1 MNLHEYQAKRLFEEH
16 GVPIP
21 KGKVAATADQARE
34 IARELGGQV
43 VVKSQVLTGGRGKAG
58 GVKLASSPDEAEKV
72 AGRILGM
79 EIRGYKVRK
88 VLVDEAADIRDE
100 IYLAMLIDRSRRRS
114 MMMASAAGGMDIEQ
128 VADETPEKI
137 VQVHIDPLIGM
148 RSYQTNY
155 VAESM
160 GLPSSLWRAFH
171 RVATGL
177 HAAFLATDASLA
189 EINPLVV
196 TGDDKLLAVDGKLS
210 LDDNALF
217 RHPDLAEM
225 RDVDEETPSERQAR
239 RNGLSYIQL
248 DGNIGCM
255 VNGAG
260 LAMATMDVI
269 KLYGGEP
276 ANFLDIGGG
285 ATADSVAAALRIILS
300 DSNVEAVMFNI
311 FGGITRGDEV
321 ARGIITVLDE
331 MQSDVPMIVR
341 LLGTNADEG
350 MRILADA
357 QMQTATTLSGAAK
370 KAVAAAKVHKK
381 GQEQA

>member
-1 MNLHEYQAKRLFEEH
+1 VNLHEYQAKRLFAKH

-21 KGKVAATADQARE
+21 NGKVATTADQARE
-34 IARELGGQV
+34 IARELGGRV

-58 GVKLASSPDEAEKV
+58 GVKLAATPDEAEEV
-72 AGRILGM
+72 AGKILGM

-88 VLVDEAADIRDE
+88 VLLDEAADIRDE
-100 IYLAMLIDRSRRRS
+100 IYLAILIDRSRRRS
-114 MMMASAAGGMDIEQ
+114 MMMTSAAGGVDIEQ
-128 VADETPEKI
+128 VAEETPEKI
-137 VQVHIDPLIGM
+137 VRVHIDPLIGM

-155 VAESM
+155 VAEAM
-160 GLPSSLWRAFH
+160 GLPNTMWRDFYQ
-171 RVATGL
+171 VATGL
-177 HAAFLATDASLA
+177 HAAFIATDASLA

-196 TGDDKLLAVDGKLS
+196 TGDHKLLAIDGKLS
-210 LDDNALF
+210 IDDNALY
-217 RHPDLAEM
+217 RHPNLAEM
-225 RDVDEETPSERQAR
+225 RDIDEETPSERQAR

-269 KLYGGEP
+269 KLYGSQP

-285 ATADSVAAALRIILS
+285 ATAESVAAALSIILS
-300 DSNVEAVMFNI
+300 DPKVEAVMFNI

-321 ARGIITVLDE
+321 ARGIITALDE
-331 MQSDVPMIVR
+331 AQSDVPMVVR
-341 LLGTNADEG
+341 LLGTNAEEG

-357 QMQTATTLSGAAK
+357 NMQTAKTLTGAAK
-370 KAVAAAKVHKK
+370 KAVAAAKARQAN
-381 GQEQA
+381 QEQA

>member
-58 GVKLASSPDEAEKV
+58 GVKLASSPDEAEEV
-72 AGRILGM
+72 AGLILGM

-100 IYLAMLIDRSRRRS
+100 IYLAILIDRSRRRS

-128 VADETPEKI
+128 VAEETPEKI

-160 GLPSSLWRAFH
+160 GLPSSLWGAFNQ
-171 RVATGL
+171 VATGL
-177 HAAFLATDASLA
+177 YAAFLATDASLA

-196 TGDDKLLAVDGKLS
+196 TGDDRLLAVDGKLTV
-210 LDDNALF
+210 DDNALF

-285 ATADSVAAALRIILS
+285 ATAESVTAALRIILS
-300 DSNVEAVMFNI
+300 DSKVEAVMFNI

-321 ARGIITVLDE
+321 ARGIITALDE

-370 KAVAAAKVHKK
+370 MAVAAAKTRQQI
-381 GQEQA
+381 QEQE

>member
-1 MNLHEYQAKRLFEEH
+1 VNLHEYQAKRLFAEH

-21 KGKVAATADQARE
+21 NGKVASTADQVRE
-34 IARELGGQV
+34 IARELGGKV

-58 GVKLASSPDEAEKV
+58 GVKLAKSPNEAEEI
-72 AGRILGM
+72 ASGILDM
-79 EIRGYKVRK
+79 EIRGFKVRK

-100 IYLAMLIDRSRRRS
+100 IYLAMLIDRARRRS
-114 MMMASAAGGMDIEQ
+114 MMMASAAGGVDIEQ
-128 VADETPEKI
+128 VAEETPEKI
-137 VQVHIDPLIGM
+137 VRVHIDPLIGM
-148 RSYQTNY
+148 RGYQTNF
-155 VAESM
+155 VAEAM
-160 GLPSSLWRAFH
+160 GLPVTLWRDFYQ
-171 RVATGL
+171 VATGL
-177 HAAFLATDASLA
+177 YKAFLATDASLA

-196 TGDDKLLAVDGKLS
+196 TGDYKLLAVDGKLS
-210 LDDNALF
+210 VDDNALF

-225 RDVDEETPSERQAR
+225 RDIDEETPSERQAR

-269 KLYGGEP
+269 KLFGGEP

-285 ATADSVAAALRIILS
+285 ATAESVTAALRIILS
-300 DSNVEAVMFNI
+300 DPMVDAVMYNI

-321 ARGIITVLDE
+321 ALGIIAALAEVQT
-331 MQSDVPMIVR
+331 DVPMVVR

-357 QMQTATTLSGAAK
+357 DMQTAKTLSGAAK
-370 KAVAAAKVHKK
+370 KAVAAAKARKIN
-381 GQEQA
+381 QEQA

>member
-1 MNLHEYQAKRLFEEH
+1 MNLHEYQAKRLFAEH

-21 KGKVAATADQARE
+21 NGKVATTADQARE
-34 IARELGGQV
+34 IARELGGRV

-58 GVKLASSPDEAEKV
+58 GVKLAATPDEAEEV
-72 AGRILGM
+72 AGKILGM

-100 IYLAMLIDRSRRRS
+100 IYLAILIDRSRRRS
-114 MMMASAAGGMDIEQ
+114 MMMASAAGGVDIEQ
-128 VADETPEKI
+128 VAEETPEKI
-137 VQVHIDPLIGM
+137 VRVHIDPLIGM
-148 RSYQTNY
+148 RGYQTNY
-155 VAESM
+155 VAEAM
-160 GLPSSLWRAFH
+160 GLPNTMWRDFYQ
-171 RVATGL
+171 VATGL
-177 HAAFLATDASLA
+177 HAAFIATDASLA

-196 TGDDKLLAVDGKLS
+196 TGDHKLLAVDGKLS
-210 LDDNALF
+210 IDDNALF
-217 RHPDLAEM
+217 RHPNLAEM
-225 RDVDEETPSERQAR
+225 RDIDEETPSERQAR

-269 KLYGGEP
+269 KLYGSQP

-285 ATADSVAAALRIILS
+285 ATAESVAAALSIILS
-300 DSNVEAVMFNI
+300 DPKVEAVMFNI

-321 ARGIITVLDE
+321 ARGIINALDE
-331 MQSDVPMIVR
+331 AQSDVPMVVR
-341 LLGTNADEG
+341 LLGTNAEEG

-357 QMQTATTLSGAAK
+357 NMQTAKTLTGAAK
-370 KAVAAAKVHKK
+370 KAVAAAKARQEN
-381 GQEQA
+381 QEQA

>member
-1 MNLHEYQAKRLFEEH
+1 VNLHEYQAKRLFEEH

-21 KGKVAATADQARE
+21 NGKVAATADQARE

-58 GVKLASSPDEAEKV
+58 GVKLASSPDEAEEV
-72 AGRILGM
+72 ACLILGM
-79 EIRGYKVRK
+79 EIEGYKVRK

-100 IYLAMLIDRSRRRS
+100 IYLAILIDRSRRRS

-128 VADETPEKI
+128 VAEETPEKI

-148 RSYQTNY
+148 RGYQTNY

-160 GLPSSLWRAFH
+160 GLPSSLWRAFNQ
-171 RVATGL
+171 VATGL
-177 HAAFLATDASLA
+177 YAAFLATDASLA

-210 LDDNALF
+210 IDDNALF

-239 RNGLSYIQL
+239 RNGLTYIQL

-285 ATADSVAAALRIILS
+285 ATAESVTAALRIILS
-300 DSNVEAVMFNI
+300 DSKVEAVMFNI

-321 ARGIITVLDE
+321 ARGIITALNE

-370 KAVAAAKVHKK
+370 MTVAAATARQQI
-381 GQEQA
+381 QEQA